1 MSEPISRRAPTEPP
15 DRAEPSE
22 PADHPVSN
30 EGSTHVATQTDLLA
44 HPGIVTVT
52 ARLRELGALG
62 EIHVFSAG
70 VRTAKAAAEAL
81 GCEVGAIANSLI
93 FDAAGSPVL
102 ILTSGAHRVDT
113 AKTAALIGVPS
124 LDRADPDFVREH
136 TGQTIGGVAPV
147 GHPKPIPTYLDRALT
162 AYGTIWAAAGHSHSV
177 FPTTYHELR
186 KITGA
191 TEIEVD

>member
-1 MSEPISRRAPTEPP
+1 MSEPTSRSASTEPP
-15 DRAEPSE
+15 DRAEPPDHAES
-22 PADHPVSN
+22 ADHPVSY

-52 ARLRELGALG
+52 SRLRELGAPG

-102 ILTSGAHRVDT
+102 ISPRV
-113 AKTAALIGVPS
+113 P
-124 LDRADPDFVREH
+124 
-136 TGQTIGGVAPV
+136 TGSTRSRP
-147 GHPKPIPTYLDRALT
+147 PR
-162 AYGTIWAAAGHSHSV
+162 
-177 FPTTYHELR
+177 
-186 KITGA
+186 
-191 TEIEVD
+191 